1 MSPTF
6 ATRTDLE
13 SCYRTTVLICGVF
26 LATLFVYPLVV
37 ELIQAQG
44 GLGVALSAE
53 IIEPMRYGGYALA
66 LVALGLGGAAKRVL
80 AGRNSGSDMPALL
93 RGLQSAVL
101 AAYGLA
107 EVPAVLGL
115 VLFLLAGLRADFYL
129 LWLLALAAMLVHFPR
144 RTLWEDRARMAR
156 RELTRR

>member
-1 MSPTF
+1 M
-6 ATRTDLE
+6 
-13 SCYRTTVLICGVF
+13 
-26 LATLFVYPLVV
+26 V
-37 ELIQAQG
+37 ELVQARG

-53 IIEPMRYGGYALA
+53 IIEPVRYGCYALA
-66 LVALGLGGAAKRVL
+66 LVALVLGGAAKRVL
-80 AGRNSGSDMPALL
+80 AGLDSGSDMSVLL

-107 EVPAVLGL
+107 GVPAVLGL

-144 RTLWEDRARMAR
+144 RTLYEDRARTAR
-156 RELTRR
+156 REATRR